1 MPTCKSDLWVAM
13 FLQDLRS
20 PPCWRGF
27 LTSPIA
33 HHTGYLIE
41 NCVSPILKTFVRS
54 CIFIFLSIHA
64 GADVKFTDVTDAS
77 GIEFQHFTGATG
89 ERYMPETMGA
99 GCAFFDYDADGHLD
113 VLLANGTS
121 LIPAGPTD
129 TPKLY
134 RNVGNGQFVDV
145 TGAAG
150 LDVPMYGM
158 GITAADYDNDAD
170 LDIYFTNV
178 GENRLFR
185 NNGDKTFTDVTEFA
199 NVGDTSWSTSAAFF
213 DADKDGWLDLFV
225 CNYVEWT
232 PETDIPC
239 RVNLAD
245 RKQYP
250 TYCTPT
256 VYPGQSCRFYR
267 NQGNGTFADVTSQ
280 VGLYNPTGKSLGVT
294 LLDYNRDGWLDLAV
308 ANDTEPN
315 FLYRNNG
322 DGTFTDEA
330 VLMGVAFSETG
341 KARGSMGIDAADVY
355 NAGGTAIAIGNFS
368 NEKTGFFYVAPDA
381 AYFADRT
388 DRTGIGKV
396 SYRSLTFGLLFFDCD
411 LDGALDLF
419 CVNGHIEP
427 EVLRYQQHTPYA
439 QLPSLFR
446 NQRDGTFRDI
456 AEAAGL
462 DRIGVGRGCAYG
474 DYDNDGDLDLLVSN
488 NGVTKDY
495 GSVWLLRNDSNPS
508 SNYLSVKVIGIR
520 SNRDGIGTSVR
531 LTSGNSVQQQIVRTG
546 GSYCSQSEMTLTFG
560 LGKNK
565 TVTHLEILWP
575 SGEIDQYVELEANQL
590 IEVVEGASKK

>member
-1 MPTCKSDLWVAM
+1 MCAL
-13 FLQDLRS
+13 
-20 PPCWRGF
+20 
-27 LTSPIA
+27 
-33 HHTGYLIE
+33 
-41 NCVSPILKTFVRS
+41 
-54 CIFIFLSIHA
+54 LSIGFCV
-64 GADVKFTDVTDAS
+64 GADSKFTDVTDAS
-77 GIEFQHFTGATG
+77 GIEFRHFTGATG

-99 GCAFFDYDADGHLD
+99 GCAFLDYDADGHLD
-113 VLLANGTS
+113 ILLANGTS
-121 LIPAGPTD
+121 LIPTDPAD

-134 RNVGNGQFVDV
+134 RNTGNGQFVDV
-145 TGAAG
+145 TETAG

-185 NNGDKTFTDVTEFA
+185 NNGNNTFTDITEFA
-199 NVGDTSWSTSAAFF
+199 KVGDSDWSTSAAFF
-213 DADKDGWLDLFV
+213 DADNDGWLDLFV

-232 PETDIPC
+232 PDTDVPC
-239 RVNLAD
+239 TVSLTGE
-245 RKQYP
+245 KQYP

-267 NQGNGTFADVTSQ
+267 NQGDGTFTDRTSQ
-280 VGLYNPTGKSLGVT
+280 AGVYNPTGKSLGVT
-294 LLDYNRDGWLDLAV
+294 LLDYNYDGWIDLAV

-330 VLMGVAFSETG
+330 VLMGIAFSETG

-355 NAGGTAIAIGNFS
+355 NNGGTAIVVGNFS
-368 NEKTGFFYVAPDA
+368 NEKTGFFYAEPDA
-381 AYFADRT
+381 AYFTDRT
-388 DRTGIGKV
+388 DRAAIGKV
-396 SYRSLTFGLLFFDCD
+396 SYRSLTFGILFFDCD

-439 QLPSLFR
+439 QPPSLFQNR
-446 NQRDGTFRDI
+446 KDGTFRDI
-456 AEAAGL
+456 TKAVGL

-488 NGVTKDY
+488 NGVKNEH
-495 GSVWLLRNDSNPS
+495 SRAQLLRNDTEIS
-508 SNYLSVKVIGIR
+508 SNYIRIKTIGIR
-520 SNRDGIGTSVR
+520 SNRDGIGARVR
-531 LTSGNSVQQQIVRTG
+531 LTLEDSVQQQIVRTG

-560 LGKNK
+560 LGKSE
-565 TVTHLEILWP
+565 TIGRLEILWT
-575 SGEIDQYVELEANQL
+575 SGEIDQYTELEANQL
-590 IEVVEGASKK
+590 IEIVEGASRK

>member
-13 FLQDLRS
+13 FLKIFVLS
-20 PPCWRGF
+20 CTF
-27 LTSPIA
+27 
-33 HHTGYLIE
+33 
-41 NCVSPILKTFVRS
+41 ILL
-54 CIFIFLSIHA
+54 CIRA

-77 GIEFQHFTGATG
+77 GIGFQHFTGATG

-121 LIPAGPTD
+121 LIPAGPAD

-158 GITAADYDNDAD
+158 AIAAADYDNDAD

-178 GENRLFR
+178 GKNRLFR

-199 NVGDTSWSTSAAFF
+199 KVGDASWSTSAAFF

-232 PETDIPC
+232 PETDVPC
-239 RVNLAD
+239 TVSLAD
-245 RKQYP
+245 GKQYP

-267 NQGNGTFADVTSQ
+267 NQGSGTFADATSQ

-294 LLDYNRDGWLDLAV
+294 LLDYNHDGWLDLAV

-315 FLYRNNG
+315 FLYRNNA

-355 NAGGTAIAIGNFS
+355 NDGGTAIAIGNFS
-368 NEKTGFFYVAPDA
+368 NEKTGFFYVEPDA

-446 NQRDGTFRDI
+446 NQGDGTFRDI
-456 AEAAGL
+456 AEAAGIA
-462 DRIGVGRGCAYG
+462 RIGVGRGCAYG

-488 NGVTKDY
+488 SGVTKGY
-495 GSVWLLRNDSNPS
+495 GGAWLLRNDSDPS
-508 SNYLSVKVIGIR
+508 SNYLRVKIIGTR

-531 LTSGNSVQQQIVRTG
+531 LTSGDSVQQQIVRTG

-560 LGKNK
+560 LGKNE

-575 SGEIDQYVELEANQL
+575 SGEIDRYVELEANQL